1 MGRRVGSL
9 HSSRLWRPRLVLAHR
24 ALPFICSAGGAAEM
38 PLWES
43 SRFSFP
49 GHDGL
54 SPGGKQP
61 QALHSARPPRGQ
73 ESLEL
78 AGPVGTMTWLEAV
91 IVQTGSDYP

>member
-1 MGRRVGSL
+1 
-9 HSSRLWRPRLVLAHR
+9 
-24 ALPFICSAGGAAEM
+24 M

-91 IVQTGSDYP
+91 IVQTGSGLPVSTELPPPAKPACTPEGKKEPRMV